1 MKKEK
6 VFIVV
11 TQIRSLKTKSQS
23 SWQVTEKVEFVD
35 QIRKR
40 HISTASAIGD
50 YINQKM
56 VIGMAKGVTEYDK
69 FEAYIREKYPKQMEQ
84 LDAHFRPKAEEAA
97 PVSDERPVTVEG
109 ENVVVAE

>member
-56 VIGMAKGVTEYDK
+56 VIGMAKGVT
-69 FEAYIREKYPKQMEQ
+69 
-84 LDAHFRPKAEEAA
+84 
-97 PVSDERPVTVEG
+97 
-109 ENVVVAE
+109 